1 LQKAGSLPFPFLFF
15 VFVVSLFSGYCTGFI
30 MKKPDRVATFRGRFL
45 GISFLTG
52 IQVING
58 LIHTFFGLVLVLGTY
73 ISMVTSSN
81 VTSVFNFY
89 TLIYGILTLLFTYL
103 LWNCKRLGWIGTA
116 AVALFVIIADSLT
129 VLDLLTFLGIIKTA
143 AILEIPYSLVTVLYL
158 IQTQVRTKYGI

>member
-1 LQKAGSLPFPFLFF
+1 MGSLTFPFILF
-15 VFVVSLFSGYCTGFI
+15 VFVVCLFSGYCTGFI

-45 GISFLTG
+45 DISFLIG

-58 LIHTFFGLVLVLGTY
+58 LIHTFFGLVLVLGNY
-73 ISMVTSSN
+73 ISMAASSN
-81 VTSVFNFY
+81 APSIFSFY

-116 AVALFVIIADSLT
+116 TVALFVIIADSLT
-129 VLDLLTFLGIIKTA
+129 VFDLLTFLGIIKTA

-158 IQTQVRTKYGI
+158 IQTRVRTKYGI

>member
-58 LIHTFFGLVLVLGTY
+58 
-73 ISMVTSSN
+73 
-81 VTSVFNFY
+81 FY